1 MERYLRLF
9 LELLIGR
16 KCKNMFK
23 NAMKLF
29 LITMIDLKSFKLYS
43 SIDEVNEDNSV
54 LFNLF
59 FVEGLQGELEQ
70 QVKKVTT

>member
-1 MERYLRLF
+1 
-9 LELLIGR
+9 
-16 KCKNMFK
+16 MFK
-23 NAMKLF
+23 NTMKLF

-43 SIDEVNEDNSV
+43 SIDEINEDNSV

-59 FVEGLQGELEQ
+59 FVKGLQGELEQ